1 MNQTTKYLFNIL
13 RSFADN
19 HRQIRRV
26 EEGFEDAITNFS
38 TEEQDFPILYIA
50 PVSTTPIS
58 TSRRGKVLRI
68 FCFDLLNRDGSNV
81 DDLISDT
88 EQILNDVILYFSD
101 QSPATDITLN
111 NNPSITKMN
120 NSLLDRAVGSQMD
133 IDFDLGTVTNCDI
146 PFTSG
151 VPTVVGGSLTTIGG
165 YLTCSNLDQC
175 QTIIDIENTIAVNDY
190 TTSVDLTGNI
200 LSFDRTDLVDAYSID
215 LSPIISAGF
224 GCSDL
229 PACQTIIDIES
240 SILAN
245 ENDISTNETDILTN
259 ENDITTNQNDIFNLT
274 ATVAGLPTSNDY
286 TTASTLVGNV
296 IQFDRT
302 DGSNLYSVDLSPI
315 IPTPFNCS
323 DLSGCQT
330 IIDIE
335 SDISTNVIDIGTN
348 TTNIGINESDIATNV
363 LNIGIN
369 ETDIATNVMDIQSNA
384 TDISNKID
392 DLQTID
398 TKTAD
403 YTFIST
409 DLNKLIRSDN
419 TTNIIF
425 TVDDTLSI
433 GTHIDI
439 TRFGTGELTID
450 APIVTINSPDG
461 FLSLRV
467 QHSTATLVKT
477 GVSEYLL
484 IGDLK

>member
-13 RSFADN
+13 RLFADN

-146 PFTSG
+146 PFQSG
-151 VPTVVGGSLTTIGG
+151 VPTVVGGSITTIGGYLTCSNLDQCQTIIDIENTIGG

-215 LSPIISAGF
+215 LSPIISTGF
-224 GCSDL
+224 DCSDL
-229 PACQTIIDIES
+229 STCQTIIDIES

-245 ENDISTNETDILTN
+245 ENDIAFNETDILANQTDIGTN
-259 ENDITTNQNDIFNLT
+259 TTDIFNLT
-274 ATVAGLPTSNDY
+274 STVAGLPTSNDY
-286 TTASTLVGNV
+286 TTSSTLVGNV

-315 IPTPFNCS
+315 IPTPFDCS

-335 SDISTNVIDIGTN
+335 SDIGTN
-348 TTNIGINESDIATNV
+348 ES
-363 LNIGIN
+363 
-369 ETDIATNVMDIQSNA
+369 DIATNVMDIQTNA

-392 DLQTID
+392 TLQTID
-398 TKTAD
+398 TKTSD

-419 TTNIIF
+419 TTNLIF

-450 APIVTINSPDG
+450 APLVTINSPEG
-461 FLSLRV
+461 FLQLRV

>member
-13 RSFADN
+13 RLFADN

-146 PFTSG
+146 PFQAG
-151 VPTVVGGSLTTIGG
+151 VPTVVGGSITTIGG

-215 LSPIISAGF
+215 LSPIIPTPF
-224 GCSDL
+224 DCSDL

-245 ENDISTNETDILTN
+245 ENDISTNETDILANQTDIGTN
-259 ENDITTNQNDIFNLT
+259 TTDIFNLT
-274 ATVAGLPTSNDY
+274 STVAGLPTSNDY
-286 TTASTLVGNV
+286 TTSSTLVGNV

-315 IPTPFNCS
+315 IPTPFDCS
-323 DLSGCQT
+323 DLSGCVIITDIQT
-330 IIDIE
+330 D
-335 SDISTNVIDIGTN
+335 
-348 TTNIGINESDIATNV
+348 
-363 LNIGIN
+363 IGIN
-369 ETDIATNVMDIQSNA
+369 ETDIATNVMDIQTNA
-384 TDISNKID
+384 TDISNKIEN
-392 DLQTID
+392 LQTID
-398 TKTAD
+398 TKTSD

-419 TTNIIF
+419 TTNLIF

-439 TRFGTGELTID
+439 TRFGTGELTIT
-450 APIVTINSPDG
+450 PSLVTINSPEG
-461 FLSLRV
+461 FLQLRV